1 MKPPIIIAEIGCN
14 HKGDINIAKEMI
26 KIAKEFCQIDCV
38 KFQKRNN
45 RELLSEA
52 QYNAPHPNPDNAYGE
67 TYGKHR
73 EFLEFTIEQHKEL
86 KAYCEQIGIEYSS
99 SVWDVSSAKE
109 IASLKPKYIKVP
121 SACNLNKALLGF
133 LCDNYKGEIHVSIG
147 MTNKEEEESL
157 VTYFEKK
164 GRNRDLVLYSC
175 TSGYPVPIEDICLL
189 EIMRLREKFSQRVK
203 SIGFSGH
210 HNGISVDTVAASLG
224 ASHIERHFTLNRTWK
239 GTDHAASLEPDGLR
253 RVCRDVRNIALAL
266 NYKGKDILD
275 IEQEQRKKLKNK
287 IDL

>member
-109 IASLKPKYIKVP
+109 IASLKPRYIKVP